1 MHDKHMTIRAIWI
14 TGIAFQSV
22 PGLPAPCG
30 GHAPSLSGA
39 EQQVVTSSQ
48 PQGWFSNSRT
58 LQAAF
63 EGIAGAAINTTGKGA
78 AEKEQREDLT
88 GEVNIIRIYTVWK
101 NKNIYC
107 IQRDTA
113 QH

>member
-1 MHDKHMTIRAIWI
+1 MHGKHMTIRAIWI

-39 EQQVVTSSQ
+39 EQQEVTSSQ

-78 AEKEQREDLT
+78 AEKEQRGPHWG
-88 GEVNIIRIYTVWK
+88 GEHYQNLYSVK
-101 NKNIYC
+101 K
-107 IQRDTA
+107 
-113 QH
+113 